1 MNFLRH
7 FSVAILSGFLIFA
20 ACSNDDQKSQN
31 SANDQNSPDS
41 ISTDITS
48 QQLLS
53 ASLEGN
59 LDYVQKALKQDVNIN
74 KQDPSGRTPL
84 MLASYNGHAEVVRFL
99 LENKADPNTADN
111 QGRTPL
117 IFAASGS
124 FPETVETLLE
134 NGAEPNKVDEAEGW
148 SPLMWAAAEGNEQ
161 VVNVLLNHGADPTL
175 EDKDKETARDFA
187 SNNGHSKVAELLKQ
201 AEDNR

>member
-1 MNFLRH
+1 MNFLSH

-20 ACSNDDQKSQN
+20 ACSNNDQQSKN
-31 SANDQNSPDS
+31 SANEQNAPDN
-41 ISTDITS
+41 TPTEITS

-59 LDYVQKALKQDVNIN
+59 LGYVQEAVKQDVDIN

-84 MLASYNGHAEVVRFL
+84 MLASYNGHMEVVRFL
-99 LENKADPNTADN
+99 LENEADPNATDN

-117 IFAASGS
+117 TFAASGS
-124 FPETVETLLE
+124 FPETVEILLE
-134 NGAEPNKVDEAEGW
+134 NGAEPNKVDDAEGW

-161 VVNVLLNHGADPTL
+161 VVNVLLDHGADPTL

-187 SNNGHSKVAELLKQ
+187 SNNGHSKTAELLKQ
-201 AEDNR
+201 AEDSR